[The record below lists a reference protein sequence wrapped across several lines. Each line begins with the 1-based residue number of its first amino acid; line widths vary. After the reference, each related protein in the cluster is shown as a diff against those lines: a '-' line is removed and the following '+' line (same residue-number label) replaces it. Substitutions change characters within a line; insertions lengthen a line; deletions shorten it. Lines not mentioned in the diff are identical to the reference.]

1 MTEKAIIGI
10 YELITEAHANIQ
22 ENYSDIDPVVSV
34 NTQMRKQGIAADV
47 MTIDCLKTG
56 KRILLIFHDAQPD
69 CVNYQFCFKDKDPY
83 DEFENIALKAVTVQ
97 QLYDW
102 MVLNFS
108 KIN

>member
-56 KRILLIFHDAQPD
+56 KRKLLIFHDA
-69 CVNYQFCFKDKDPY
+69 
-83 DEFENIALKAVTVQ
+83 
-97 QLYDW
+97 
-102 MVLNFS
+102 
-108 KIN
+108 